1 KRSIHHLLLLLLLLL
16 IFLQLLLLPL
26 HSCLPPQ
33 QFGQRRPYQQ
43 GQWQQG
49 QWQQQQQ
56 QLHRHRGDAF
66 NEEVRDD
73 RREENLEQS
82 LALIMETI
90 NGEGSSWLGKLGR
103 LALQA
108 PLLWARQKVT
118 GQEAELGGAP
128 FRYLGAYAER
138 QLSAAEEDIEK
149 RRRPLAGR
157 ILDHLLR
164 TRVRLSVDQGTKR
177 WFEGLATTELAHL
190 YAWATGRKV
199 VEEAPDLAA
208 NIRRINAARR
218 KAAAQKAAMS
228 QQQRGHNSSND
239 DQQQQQQQQQFSWSL
254 LAIGLPTLVL
264 VIIANGLFVVF
275 CLVRRWQRRRRR
287 WWWKRRNFADDLW
300 EERRRRRK
308 TRRSKQ
314 KSDGAEEVC

>member
-1 KRSIHHLLLLLLLLL
+1 
-16 IFLQLLLLPL
+16 
-26 HSCLPPQ
+26 
-33 QFGQRRPYQQ
+33 
-43 GQWQQG
+43 
-49 QWQQQQQ
+49 
-56 QLHRHRGDAF
+56 
-66 NEEVRDD
+66 
-73 RREENLEQS
+73 
-82 LALIMETI
+82 M
-90 NGEGSSWLGKLGR
+90 
-103 LALQA
+103 
-108 PLLWARQKVT
+108 T

-199 VEEAPDLAA
+199 EEAPDLAA

-218 KAAAQKAAMS
+218 KAAAQKTAMNQRQKEHNS
-228 QQQRGHNSSND
+228 SKDDHQQQR
-239 DQQQQQQQQQFSWSL
+239 QQFSWSL

-275 CLVRRWQRRRRR
+275 CLVRRWQRRR
-287 WWWKRRNFADDLW
+287 WKRRNFADDLW

-308 TRRSKQ
+308 TRRSKP
-314 KSDGAEEVC
+314 KFDGAVKELTKCELC